1 MCSQTTLALV
11 SEAHGLVFYRLF
23 LYRDVR
29 YNLVH
34 TYAAA
39 ASACFFLFLFLR
51 AAVLI
56 NGVRIS
62 FICAEI

>member
-39 ASACFFLFLFLR
+39 ASAWFLLFLH